1 MDMFCRF
8 CVSAFAKGVHFCS
21 KCNTTTDPAAP
32 VQATP
37 VQSATPFQ
45 APPLQQ
51 ATSGQGP
58 VTVPPAP
65 PFQAAAPVQ
74 AAAAAG
80 AFAPPPPPAAPLQ
93 DVGSP
98 ASLTG
103 GYGLGGMRE
112 KGGQESFCPRFF
124 G

>member
-1 MDMFCRF
+1 MDMFCRS
-8 CVSAFAKGVHFCS
+8 CGSAVAQGVHFCS
-21 KCNTTTDPAAP
+21 NCGKPTDPAAP

-45 APPLQQ
+45 APPVQQ
-51 ATSGQGP
+51 ATSGQGAVP
-58 VTVPPAP
+58 IPPAA

-74 AAAAAG
+74 AGAAG

-98 ASLTG
+98 ATLTG
-103 GYGLGGMRE
+103 GYGLAGMGERLVA
-112 KGGQESFCPRFF
+112 SILDMILL
-124 G
+124 